1 MSETEDAY
9 ALIDKL
15 RAELQEEKLKRHVAE
30 TELDQSDDKLAQLRL
45 RLDAARQEVKR
56 ANRVAKLA
64 SDETAVAHL
73 DMIELKQENVRLRQS
88 IESETPADAMLF
100 ALRERDAARR
110 DAAVERTRAETA
122 ERRVLTLRMRLQ
134 GMGET
139 VD

>member
-9 ALIDKL
+9 TLIDKL

-64 SDETAVAHL
+64 SDETAAAHL
-73 DMIELKQENVRLRQS
+73 DMIELKQENVRLRAS

-100 ALRERDAARR
+100 ALRERDTARR

>member
-1 MSETEDAY
+1 VSETEDAY

-30 TELDQSDDKLAQLRL
+30 TELDQSDDKIAQLRL
-45 RLDAARQEVKR
+45 RLDAARQEIKR
-56 ANRVAKLA
+56 ANRVAKLS
-64 SDETAVAHL
+64 SDETAAAHL
-73 DMIELKQENVRLRQS
+73 DMIELKNENVRLRQS
-88 IESETPADAMLF
+88 IESETPADAMLY

-134 GMGET
+134 GLGET

>member
-1 MSETEDAY
+1 LSETENAY
-9 ALIDKL
+9 DLIAQL
-15 RAELQEEKLKRHVAE
+15 RKELQDEKLKRHVAE

-64 SDETAVAHL
+64 SDETAAAHL
-73 DMIELKQENVRLRQS
+73 DMIELHNENVRLRTS
-88 IESETPADAMLF
+88 IETETPADALLF

-110 DAAVERTRAETA
+110 DASVERARAETA
-122 ERRVLTLRMRLQ
+122 ERRVLTLKMRLQ
-134 GMGET
+134 GLGET